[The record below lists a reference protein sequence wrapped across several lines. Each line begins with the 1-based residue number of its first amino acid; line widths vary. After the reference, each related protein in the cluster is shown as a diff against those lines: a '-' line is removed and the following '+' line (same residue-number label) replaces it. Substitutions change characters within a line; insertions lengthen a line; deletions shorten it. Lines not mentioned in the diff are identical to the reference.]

1 MITVRPMQR
10 GEGAALLEMVR
21 ALAESHNLLHTVLA
35 TPEMFEAAMFSEA
48 PIVGTLMAEYDGKLA
63 GCAVWHRSF
72 STNRGAEVMYLEDL
86 SVLPEFRRRGVAR
99 ALLKAVARLALSKNY
114 ASIYWLMMD
123 WNKDCLPAQAQAV
136 RKVMTAWTPGPLPPL
151 VVDQVHLMRSEP
163 SASGAHYASL
173 GAGMLRF

>member
-10 GEGAALLEMVR
+10 GEGAALLSMVR

-35 TPEMFEAAMFSEA
+35 TPEMFETAMFSDQ
-48 PIVGTLMAEYDGKLA
+48 PIVGTLMAEYDGVLA

-99 ALLKAVARLALSKNY
+99 ALLKAVARLALAKNY
-114 ASIYWLMMD
+114 PSVYWLMMD
-123 WNKDCLPAQAQAV
+123 WNTEASALYQSIGAEIE
-136 RKVMTAWTPGPLPPL
+136 PGTTFCRIR
-151 VVDQVHLMRSEP
+151 DD
-163 SASGAHYASL
+163 A
-173 GAGMLRF
+173 LRALAT

>member
-10 GEGAALLEMVR
+10 GEGAALLSMIR

-35 TPEMFEAAMFSEA
+35 TPEMFEEAMFSDQ
-48 PIVGTLMAEYDGKLA
+48 PIVGTLMAEYDGRLA

-99 ALLKAVARLALSKNY
+99 ALLKAVARLALTKNY
-114 ASIYWLMMD
+114 PSVYWLMMD
-123 WNKDCLPAQAQAV
+123 WNTEASALYQSVGAEIE
-136 RKVMTAWTPGPLPPL
+136 PGTTFCRIR
-151 VVDQVHLMRSEP
+151 DD
-163 SASGAHYASL
+163 A
-173 GAGMLRF
+173 LRALAT

>member
-10 GEGAALLEMVR
+10 GEGAALLSMVR

-35 TPEMFEAAMFSEA
+35 TPEMFEAAMFSDA
-48 PIVGTLMAEYDGKLA
+48 PIVGTLMAEYDGKPA

-99 ALLKAVARLALSKNY
+99 ALLKAVARLALAKNY
-114 ASIYWLMMD
+114 PSVYWLMMD
-123 WNKDCLPAQAQAV
+123 WNK
-136 RKVMTAWTPGPLPPL
+136 
-151 VVDQVHLMRSEP
+151 E
-163 SASGAHYASL
+163 AHALYASV
-173 GAGMLRF
+173 GAEIEPGTTFCRIRDDALKALAT

>member
-10 GEGAALLEMVR
+10 GEGAALLSMVR

-35 TPEMFEAAMFSEA
+35 TPEMFEAAMFSDQ

-86 SVLPEFRRRGVAR
+86 SVLPDSPSWRGAGPVESRGAIGAR
-99 ALLKAVARLALSKNY
+99 KNY
-114 ASIYWLMMD
+114 PASMVMMD
-123 WNKDCLPAQAQAV
+123 WNTEASALYKSIGAEIE
-136 RKVMTAWTPGPLPPL
+136 PGTTFCRIRDDALKAL
-151 VVDQVHLMRSEP
+151 
-163 SASGAHYASL
+163 AT
-173 GAGMLRF
+173 